1 VSEGEDPKPP
11 WQHLIGQL
19 EIARERGQTTYALEG
34 LRAVRAQAAEQ
45 GDLEAVGL
53 ATAHIV
59 VCLKHL
65 YQNTGTHSH
74 LLTMEKELK
83 QALALP
89 VSDWFKAVFLMRY
102 ADVECERGNFQQ
114 AEFCCREAHSLTSKN
129 SHAEAECLGRWAYAK
144 TLLGEL
150 SEAEDLFA
158 LATKIIAEHK
168 DPRTFQRV
176 TLESGLLARRIK
188 LCLARKR
195 YASAAKC
202 FLRGYSLAWEYRLIY
217 GMPQRVR
224 QYHQGLCRAVG
235 STLRLNLK

>member
-1 VSEGEDPKPP
+1 MSEGEDPKPP
-11 WQHLIGQL
+11 WQHLIGRL

-34 LRAVRAQAAEQ
+34 LRAVRAQASEQ

-74 LLTMEKELK
+74 LLIMEKELK

-89 VSDWFKAVFLMRY
+89 ISDRFKAVFWMRY
-102 ADVECERGNFQQ
+102 ADIECERGNFKQ

-129 SHAEAECLGRWAYAK
+129 SHAEAECLGHWAYAK
-144 TLLGEL
+144 TSLGEL
-150 SEAEDLFA
+150 SEAEALFA
-158 LATKIIAEHK
+158 RATTIIAGN
-168 DPRTFQRV
+168 DGPRTFQRV

-188 LCLARKR
+188 LCLARKQ
-195 YASAAKC
+195 YACAVKC
-202 FLRGYSLAWEYRLIY
+202 FIRGYSLAWEYRLRY
-217 GMPQRVR
+217 RMPQRVR
-224 QYHQGLCRAVG
+224 QYHQGLCRAVKL
-235 STLRLNLK
+235 TLKHKSK